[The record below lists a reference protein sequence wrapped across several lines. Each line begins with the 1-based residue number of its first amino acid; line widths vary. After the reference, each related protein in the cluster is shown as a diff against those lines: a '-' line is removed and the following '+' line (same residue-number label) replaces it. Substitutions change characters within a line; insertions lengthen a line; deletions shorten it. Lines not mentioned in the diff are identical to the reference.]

1 MVLGEK
7 ETVLYGK
14 GYIED
19 ELCGHTFR
27 ISSKSF
33 YQVNPVQTEK
43 LYAKAIELAGLTG
56 KERVIDAYCGIGT
69 IGLIASDKAKMRDST
84 VMMQVCLCARWPMKA
99 KVWMLYSWIR
109 HAAEV
114 TRSFCPL

>member
-1 MVLGEK
+1 MILGEK

-19 ELCGHTFR
+19 ELCGKTFR

-43 LYAKAIELAGLTG
+43 LYAKAIELAGLTDRQRQG
-56 KERVIDAYCGIGT
+56 KRSHQRGT
-69 IGLIASDKAKMRDST
+69 EFRRRA
-84 VMMQVCLCARWPMKA
+84 
-99 KVWMLYSWIR
+99 
-109 HAAEV
+109 
-114 TRSFCPL
+114 

>member
-69 IGLIASDKAKMRDST
+69 IGLIASDKAKEVVSVELNPGCSQRRNCQCKT
-84 VMMQVCLCARWPMKA
+84 KRNQKCAILP
-99 KVWMLYSWIR
+99 
-109 HAAEV
+109 
-114 TRSFCPL
+114 